1 VNSTARQE
9 SKGGSIA
16 IFYPDNI
23 DGAILPGYKLPRQSQ
38 ETKAMTAIDA
48 ESETNCIAFDG
59 KTRLASGGLADVALC
74 VKAALDADLERQI
87 LVFDAHTSRPIDF
100 DLRGD
105 AAAIVARLQTPAGT
119 AAPDLAERAEVRLSA
134 GPGRPKLGVVARE
147 VTLLPRH
154 WDWLGK
160 QPGGASVTL
169 RKLVEAARR
178 SQSQQDDRREAL
190 ESAYR
195 FMSAMAG
202 DEIGFE
208 EASRALFAKDHPR
221 LRALIANWPVD
232 LRDHIDLL
240 AQRAI
245 GDANETARLPE

>member
-1 VNSTARQE
+1 
-9 SKGGSIA
+9 
-16 IFYPDNI
+16 
-23 DGAILPGYKLPRQSQ
+23 
-38 ETKAMTAIDA
+38 
-48 ESETNCIAFDG
+48 
-59 KTRLASGGLADVALC
+59 
-74 VKAALDADLERQI
+74 
-87 LVFDAHTSRPIDF
+87 
-100 DLRGD
+100 
-105 AAAIVARLQTPAGT
+105 
-119 AAPDLAERAEVRLSA
+119 
-134 GPGRPKLGVVARE
+134 LGVVARE